1 MVLSA
6 TGTGTMTE
14 RRKSP
19 RVRFKRNRP
28 GFFVTLIVKR
38 FFFKDREILCELR
51 DISEG
56 GASLLINEKDRK
68 HFSDASAGTGVRLLS
83 ENPDLS
89 FRLMRKGRI
98 LRVVDPDGRLTVV
111 VEFVRRSA

>member
-1 MVLSA
+1 
-6 TGTGTMTE
+6 MTE

-38 FFFKDREILCELR
+38 FFFKDREFLCELR

-56 GASLLINEKDRK
+56 GASLLIGEKDQR
-68 HFSDASAGTGVRLLS
+68 HIAQASVGTGVRLLS

-89 FRLMRKGRI
+89 FRLLRKGRI
-98 LRVVDPDGRLTVV
+98 IRVIDMDGRLTVV
-111 VEFVRRSA
+111 VEFLRRGV

>member
-1 MVLSA
+1 
-6 TGTGTMTE
+6 MTE

-28 GFFVTLIVKR
+28 GFLVTLIVKR
-38 FFFKDREILCELR
+38 FFFKDREFQCELR

-56 GASLLINEKDRK
+56 GAPLLINEKDRR
-68 HFSDASAGTGVRLLS
+68 HIAGAGVGTGVRLLS

-98 LRVVDPDGRLTVV
+98 LRMIDEDGRLTVV
-111 VEFVRRSA
+111 VEFLRRSA

>member
-1 MVLSA
+1 
-6 TGTGTMTE
+6 MTE

-19 RVRFKRNRP
+19 RICFKRNRP

-56 GASLLINEKDRK
+56 GASLLINDKDRK
-68 HFSDASAGTGVRLLS
+68 HIADAGVGTGVRLLS

-89 FRLMRKGRI
+89 FRLLRKGRI
-98 LRVVDPDGRLTVV
+98 LRILDLDGRLTVV
-111 VEFVRRSA
+111 VEFLRQGA

>member
-1 MVLSA
+1 
-6 TGTGTMTE
+6 MTE

-19 RVRFKRNRP
+19 RIRFKRNRP

-38 FFFKDREILCELR
+38 FFFKDREILCELC

-68 HFSDASAGTGVRLLS
+68 HITDAGVGTGVRLLS
-83 ENPDLS
+83 ENPELS
-89 FRLMRKGRI
+89 FRLLRKGRI
-98 LRVVDPDGRLTVV
+98 LRVIESDGRLTVV
-111 VEFVRRSA
+111 VEFVRRVV